1 MKASF
6 VRLALATT
14 MMMPFAP
21 AMAADIDLP
30 PIRPSI
36 IALGIIGG
44 VNALDGDYDFGEDP
58 EMSGT
63 NWGLG
68 VRAAYDYY
76 GEGGWAVGIVG
87 DWMWGLGEIADNVDP
102 VESTYLD
109 MNYLA
114 TLRARAGWAADNTL
128 LYVTGG
134 LAAAQM
140 EFGGLV
146 GSNPS
151 VDDSDKQWT
160 YGWTIGT
167 GIEYAVTENFAVGL
181 EYLYIQLD
189 DTEHSLYNPVTGQGG
204 DLEMTY
210 NELHTVRLGLSYR
223 FGI

>member
-44 VNALDGDYDFGEDP
+44 VNALDGDYDFGADP

-87 DWMWGLGEIADNVDP
+87 DWMWGLGELADNVDP
-102 VESTYLD
+102 VGIHLSRHELPCHAASTRWLGRGQHAALRNGWPCRCTDGVRRSRRIRSLSRRQRQTVDLRLD
-109 MNYLA
+109 HRHRHRICRDRE
-114 TLRARAGWAADNTL
+114 LR
-128 LYVTGG
+128 
-134 LAAAQM
+134 
-140 EFGGLV
+140 
-146 GSNPS
+146 
-151 VDDSDKQWT
+151 
-160 YGWTIGT
+160 GWTR
-167 GIEYAVTENFAVGL
+167 VSL
-181 EYLYIQLD
+181 
-189 DTEHSLYNPVTGQGG
+189 HSTRRYQNTRSTIRSRVKAAI
-204 DLEMTY
+204 
-210 NELHTVRLGLSYR
+210 SK
-223 FGI
+223 